1 MHDLGKVATTVAK
14 EWLART
20 DQTDGHLAAD
30 ILARAIIELKLDPE
44 SRPRVDWEIDQ
55 YDHEYGSTFVR
66 RLRVPGGW
74 LYQARERSHT
84 DWPHA
89 PVFVPAQTTVS
100 RGSIDHGA
108 IDLPK
113 VEVFA
118 PGARSMVMFA
128 TLVDHPQNRNGNARW
143 TDGTDGLVAGYI
155 LAVGDLVAVEVPPNC
170 SVHSADAAGLA
181 RVLDCARRVGE
192 HWRSQDGINARYLD
206 ELAEATGEYWK
217 DGEPCETPCG
227 DPACGP
233 AGGECRKGRAR

>member
-1 MHDLGKVATTVAK
+1 MSTKPK
-14 EWLART
+14 N
-20 DQTDGHLAAD
+20 
-30 ILARAIIELKLDPE
+30 
-44 SRPRVDWEIDQ
+44 WEIEQ
-55 YDHEYGSTFVR
+55 YDTDAGSIFVR
-66 RLRVPGGW
+66 RLAVPGGW
-74 LYQARERSHT
+74 IYQTRDSSQ
-84 DWPHA
+84 DGWIVA

-108 IDLPK
+108 FELPK
-113 VEVFA
+113 VEIFA
-118 PGARSMVMFA
+118 PAADRMMMFA
-128 TLVDHPQNRNGNARW
+128 TLAENPLNRRKPLAEG
-143 TDGTDGLVAGYI
+143 DVVAI
-155 LAVGDLVAVEVPPNC
+155 EVPDNC
-170 SVHSADAAGLA
+170 TMHSADAAGLA